1 METQLIT
8 TPNPDRRIANII
20 EEIRR
25 TCIED
30 VDAEVIEDILLREL
44 NEYCRML
51 DEYYLEEYHNAMY
64 SVRNSAYDYGRSD
77 GYADGYDEGYASGY
91 SKSHSAV

>member
-44 NEYCRML
+44 NKYSRMVE
-51 DEYYLEEYHNAMY
+51 EYYIEKYHSTISSA
-64 SVRNSAYDYGRSD
+64 RNIAYDD
-77 GYADGYDEGYASGY
+77 GFNDGYDIGYDNGHSD
-91 SKSHSAV
+91 SHSAV